1 MSVPRAIIR
10 GMDGWW
16 EDQVAG
22 ATTARP
28 VPAVYHPDVPGG
40 VVEDPQ
46 RGAEHH
52 RAPIAAVHDEWQRWW
67 MYAQGAARRYARGIS
82 PPEINVY
89 GPVLA
94 AGEVGL
100 LEAQLSYS
108 RLYAAGDGRYHKND
122 MFVVGKPAVMVGA
135 LAVNAAI
142 NHRRKVAAR
151 RAAEQRWRDQQQI
164 QVTVTNRRL
173 LCNTLDQGF
182 ESYSYGA
189 VTEFYPDLDG
199 WQVTL
204 GFKGKCAPLRL
215 AGPAV
220 PAVCLWVAAAVLGER
235 WMTDPRLTRLFA

>member
-1 MSVPRAIIR
+1 M
-10 GMDGWW
+10 
-16 EDQVAG
+16 
-22 ATTARP
+22 
-28 VPAVYHPDVPGG
+28 
-40 VVEDPQ
+40 
-46 RGAEHH
+46 
-52 RAPIAAVHDEWQRWW
+52 AAVHDEWQRWW

>member
-1 MSVPRAIIR
+1 M
-10 GMDGWW
+10 
-16 EDQVAG
+16 AG
-22 ATTARP
+22 AGSARP
-28 VPAVYHPDVPGG
+28 VPAVYDAG
-40 VVEDPQ
+40 VLDRAVGSPQ
-46 RGAEHH
+46 QGAAHH
-52 RAPIAAVHDEWQRWW
+52 HAPIAAVHDEWQRWW
-67 MYAQGAARRYARGIS
+67 MYAQGAARRYARGIA

-94 AGEVGL
+94 ADEVGL
-100 LEAQLSYS
+100 LEADLSYS

-142 NHRRKVAAR
+142 NHRRKVVAQ

-164 QVTVTNRRL
+164 QVTATSHRL

-182 ESYSYGA
+182 ESYYYGA
-189 VTEFYPDLDG
+189 VSEFYPDLDG
-199 WQVTL
+199 WQITL

-220 PAVCLWVAAAVLGER
+220 PAVCLWTATAVLGER